1 VPGLP
6 TEIVFDETQHR
17 YTHNGIIIPSVTTIL
32 AAAGLPDLSG
42 IPAVTLQWK
51 AELGTMVH
59 LATELDDLGELDED
73 SIDDRITP
81 YLEAYRRFKSKS
93 GFEIIDI
100 EKMVFDPA
108 LKYAGKLD
116 RFGILNGKRTL
127 LDIKTGVFDPL
138 SVGPQTAAYDRANND
153 LKCNRYALQL
163 KDDGIYKLHRLNNQN
178 DFNIFLSALNLYRW
192 KQGGK

>member
-1 VPGLP
+1 MSGLP
-6 TEIVFDETQHR
+6 EVSFDEVKHK
-17 YTHNGIIIPSVTTIL
+17 YTCEGLTLPSVTQIL
-32 AAAGLPDLSG
+32 TAVGLPDLSA

-59 LATELDDLGELDED
+59 LATELDDQNELDYN
-73 SIDDRITP
+73 SLDDRIIP
-81 YLEAYRRFKSKS
+81 YLEAYRRFKSES
-93 GFEIIDI
+93 GFKIIDI

-116 RFGILNGKRTL
+116 RFGILNGKRSL
-127 LDIKTGVFDPL
+127 LDIKTGVFDSL
-138 SVGPQTAAYDRANND
+138 SVGPQTAAYARAYTD
-153 LKCNRYALQL
+153 LKCNRYTLQL
-163 KDDGIYKLHRLNNQN
+163 KDNGNYKLHKLNNDN